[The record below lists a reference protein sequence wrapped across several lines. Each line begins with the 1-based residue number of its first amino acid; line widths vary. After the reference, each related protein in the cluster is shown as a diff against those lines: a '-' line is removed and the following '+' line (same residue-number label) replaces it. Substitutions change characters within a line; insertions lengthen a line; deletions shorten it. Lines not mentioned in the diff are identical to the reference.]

1 MSLIKRKS
9 GNLFPYWED
18 DFDDNNF
25 FGLGNFFG
33 RSPYLRGSHN
43 PPANITET
51 KNEFRLDI
59 SAPGLTRADFKVEV
73 DDGLLIISSEKKEES
88 NDEKENY
95 KRREFSY
102 SSFSRSFQLPDNVKE
117 DDINAKYDNGV
128 LHVTIPKKEIAPSKP
143 KKAIDVT

>member
-1 MSLIKRKS
+1 MSLIKRKNE
-9 GNLFPYWED
+9 NLFPYWED
-18 DFDDNNF
+18 DFDDNF

-33 RSPYLRGSHN
+33 RNPYWRGMQN

-51 KNEFRLDI
+51 TDEFRLDI

-73 DDGLLIISSEKKEES
+73 DDGLLTISSEKKEES
-88 NDEKENY
+88 ENGKENY

-102 SSFSRSFQLPDNVKE
+102 SSFSRSFQLPDNVRE
-117 DDINAKYDNGV
+117 DGIHAKYDKGV
-128 LHVTIPKKEIAPSKP
+128 LQVSIPKKEIAPSKP